1 MIEVVILDRAFRE
14 SHNEK
19 MTFVHTELYIP
30 AIFEN
35 LFMIAPKRSVVV
47 SGTKFIESL
56 TIVWI
61 FQ

>member
-19 MTFVHTELYIP
+19 MTLVHTELYIP

-35 LFMIAPKRSVVV
+35 LFMIAPQRSVVV
-47 SGTKFIESL
+47 SGTEFIESL